1 MFQNNS
7 SLTAFKISA
16 QNFFCRNRC
25 KTAAEVLI
33 SVAMLFSA
41 SSASAHKISSWE
53 PYKSL
58 FEQGECKR
66 LISHLKP
73 LSKPRNWY
81 DNRMWSRSRILNSK
95 CHMQLENYKAALKS
109 LKQTPESEERDVW
122 LFQKI
127 RVLLKSGNQSKA
139 ITNIRK
145 LLKLPEKFSYFQ
157 SLRDDLKN
165 EFHTDKE
172 VSLLFPLL
180 HETRKNYKWFLSD
193 YDLHALYIRG
203 AKLKGI
209 KPEHTYRVLGWLF
222 PIDEKTARQ
231 SHKNLTAKDL
241 KNMSSAELLKRVRT
255 LTRLGLNDYL
265 VKHLPQLR
273 KWRSRRC

>member
-1 MFQNNS
+1 MLQNTPS
-7 SLTAFKISA
+7 FTAFKISA

-25 KTAAEVLI
+25 KTVAEVLI
-33 SVAMLFSA
+33 IAAMLFSA

-58 FEQGECKR
+58 FEQGECQK

-95 CHMQLENYKAALKS
+95 CQMQLENYKAALKS

-127 RVLLKSGNQSKA
+127 RVLLKSGNHSKA

-145 LLKLPEKFSYFQ
+145 LLKLPENFSYLQ

-165 EFHTDKE
+165 EYITDK
-172 VSLLFPLL
+172 
-180 HETRKNYKWFLSD
+180 
-193 YDLHALYIRG
+193 
-203 AKLKGI
+203 
-209 KPEHTYRVLGWLF
+209 
-222 PIDEKTARQ
+222 
-231 SHKNLTAKDL
+231 
-241 KNMSSAELLKRVRT
+241 
-255 LTRLGLNDYL
+255 
-265 VKHLPQLR
+265 
-273 KWRSRRC
+273 